1 MNEVEKYQ
9 DIIDLDRPISR
20 HSRMARSDR
29 AAQFSPFAAL
39 TTYHEKIS
47 ELEDSQD
54 YPEQDIIDYQDI

>member
-29 AAQFSPFAAL
+29 AVQFSPFAAL